1 MQWMAS
7 YSGERVPV
15 RDGFNIWPEGWSAE
29 EEAAMIYAWRAV
41 EPAHP
46 GVDASD
52 DAHKQ
57 YSRQFEAWVTGGILN
72 DRERLL
78 LDAWTNRNNINR
90 ALAWI
95 APHTF
100 RDLGFETACQ
110 VHGNSHSLAC
120 GCKVHLVFD
129 HHRRA
134 ELTDED
140 KLPFRAVEVCDLHRR
155 CNSVEA
161 IYWTACR
168 DDQELAHLRPLLP
181 VIASVGEFYARV
193 RERERLRA
201 A

>member
-1 MQWMAS
+1 MQWMVA

-15 RDGFNIWPEGWSAE
+15 RDGFNIWPEGWSEA
-29 EEAAMIYAWRAV
+29 EEAAMLRAWRAA
-41 EPAHP
+41 EPAP
-46 GVDASD
+46 VPAVLSESQRK
-52 DAHKQ
+52 AYIAEYEVWK
-57 YSRQFEAWVTGGILN
+57 RGGELN
-72 DRERLL
+72 ARERLL
-78 LDAWTNRNNINR
+78 LDAWTNRGNINS

-110 VHGNSHSLAC
+110 VHGNSHSIAC
-120 GCKVHLVFD
+120 GCKVHIVFD

-134 ELTDED
+134 EITDDD
-140 KLPFRAVEVCDLHRR
+140 KRPFRAVEVCELHRR

-168 DDQELAHLRPLLP
+168 DDQEPVELRPFLP
-181 VIASVGEFYARV
+181 VIASAAEHYAHCQ
-193 RERERLRA
+193 ERERLRA